1 MPAPK
6 GTAKRAG
13 EVAPGVHRFA
23 MHDNR
28 IDSES
33 DCYAVVANGRIVL
46 IDPLPMPPRQRP

>member
-6 GTAKRAG
+6 GTARLVG
-13 EVAPGVHRFA
+13 EAVPGVYRFT

-33 DCYAVVANGRIVL
+33 DCYVGGS
-46 IDPLPMPPRQRP
+46 D